1 MSVLMARIIMTESK
15 NLLGVW
21 VDCVAVL
28 QLNLTFQN
36 KYVLYDHAEFMN
48 CVIVV
53 ILRVC

>member
-1 MSVLMARIIMTESK
+1 MTESK

-21 VDCVAVL
+21 VDCVVVL

-36 KYVLYDHAEFMN
+36 KYVLYDQAEFMN
-48 CVIVV
+48 CVMVI